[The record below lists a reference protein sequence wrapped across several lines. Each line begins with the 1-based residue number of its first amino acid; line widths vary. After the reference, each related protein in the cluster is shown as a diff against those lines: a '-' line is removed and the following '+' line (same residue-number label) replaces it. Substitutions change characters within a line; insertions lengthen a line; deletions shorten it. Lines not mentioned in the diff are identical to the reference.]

1 MNKVFLTSDLHLA
14 HDREFIYRPRGF
26 NSVEEMNQAI
36 IHNWNSIV
44 DEKDVVFILGDLMLG
59 DNASGIKMIEQL
71 NGLFYLIRGN
81 HDTDTRIELYRKLD
95 NCVEIYD
102 AKYLKY
108 NGYHFY
114 LTHYP
119 CLTGNLHKET
129 LKQMT
134 LNLHGHTH
142 AQTPFFYDLPFCY
155 NVGVDAH
162 NCMPIS
168 FEQVI
173 EDMKN
178 KVEECKSFL

>member
-1 MNKVFLTSDLHLA
+1 MNNIWLTSDLHLG

-26 NSVEEMNQAI
+26 NSIDEMNEQI
-36 IHNWNSIV
+36 VKNWNSVI
-44 DEKDVVFILGDLMLG
+44 DEGDDIYVLGDIMLG
-59 DNASGIKMIEQL
+59 NNIKGIE
-71 NGLFYLIRGN
+71 LINSLKGAIHLVRGN
-81 HDTDTRIELYRKLD
+81 HDTDTRINLY
-95 NCVEIYD
+95 NNNVAFVEICD
-102 AKYLKY
+102 AKYLRY

-119 CLTGNLHKET
+119 CFTGNLHKES

-168 FEQVI
+168 FEQI
-173 EDMKN
+173 IRDMQN
-178 KVEECKSFL
+178 KVKECKNFL